1 MTDRNLELYVASY
14 PDTSSAKEDFEA
26 LKVARDAG
34 DVKIL
39 ASAIIDRD
47 DEGKVDV
54 KEHVAHSGL
63 KAVGWGA
70 LGGLLVGLF
79 APEVLIATAAG
90 TVIAT
95 TAAGTEVAAGLAG
108 AGAGGI
114 LHEIKKHHDEK
125 KMEKDVEE
133 YLPNGSSA
141 ILVLIDD
148 RVADRIDTILERA
161 DKRVTRAIDHD
172 NYDKL
177 VKALDEAGYQVED
190 ELANA

>member
-63 KAVGWGA
+63 KAS
-70 LGGLLVGLF
+70 GGVRSAVCSSDCSPPRCSSPRLPERSSRRPPRARRWRPVSP
-79 APEVLIATAAG
+79 APVR
-90 TVIAT
+90 
-95 TAAGTEVAAGLAG
+95 
-108 AGAGGI
+108 GGI

-148 RVADRIDTILERA
+148 EVADRIDTILERA

>member
-1 MTDRNLELYVASY
+1 MR
-14 PDTSSAKEDFEA
+14 
-26 LKVARDAG
+26 
-34 DVKIL
+34 
-39 ASAIIDRD
+39 
-47 DEGKVDV
+47 
-54 KEHVAHSGL
+54 
-63 KAVGWGA
+63 
-70 LGGLLVGLF
+70 
-79 APEVLIATAAG
+79 
-90 TVIAT
+90 
-95 TAAGTEVAAGLAG
+95 
-108 AGAGGI
+108 GGI

-148 RVADRIDTILERA
+148 EVADRIDTILERA